1 MVYCVSHGGLGNQL
15 FQVFFALLYAKGQA
29 VKYYHDDRYYH
40 GFKSEIPDNE
50 YLVKCNAYEGL
61 LLGLRIPKILK
72 KINKNN
78 SEYLKLLFFNLIDGY
93 FQCVSD
99 YEDYTKDEIIITK
112 HKIKSIFGEWPDV
125 KYRVPLYHLRL
136 GDFFK
141 TENEQIEY
149 VYGRL
154 KEIPVNSALI
164 SNRDDIFKSHNLYPF
179 CEEYGL
185 KYYETG
191 GFTSMELIKFMSCFE
206 KINSNGSTLA
216 FWAGYLG
223 DCHVCLNNNKL
234 QALYDYLF

>member
-1 MVYCVSHGGLGNQL
+1 VSHGGLGNQL
-15 FQVFFALLYAKGQA
+15 FQVFFAFLYAKGQN
-29 VKYYHDDRYYH
+29 VRYYHDDRYYH

-50 YLVKCNAYEGL
+50 YLVKCNACERL
-61 LLGLRIPKILK
+61 LLSLRIPKILK
-72 KINKNN
+72 KINKSNG
-78 SEYLKLLFFNLIDGY
+78 EYLKSVFFDLLDGY
-93 FQCVSD
+93 FQHVSD
-99 YEDYTKDEIIITK
+99 YEGFTKDEIIMAK
-112 HKIKSIFGEWPDV
+112 HKIKSIFGKWPDV
-125 KYRVPLYHLRL
+125 KYANPLYHLRL

-164 SNRDDIFKSHNLYPF
+164 SNRDDIFKRHNLYSF
-179 CEEYGL
+179 CEKSGL

-191 GFTSMELIKFMSCFE
+191 GLTSIELIKFMSSFE
-206 KINSNGSTLA
+206 EINSNGSTLS

-234 QALYDYLF
+234 QTLYDYLV